1 MKDDAARKKFAAKPR
16 ATSQNYYKNAIYKGS
31 HDALKRMATDGV
43 AILDNTGKVRIAKLT
58 EEIIG
63 TELQKWH
70 KVRTIQGLREQRE
83 KGAFKAIDPA
93 LADAGSAVK
102 PTKTP
107 PKLRKV
113 TNRSS
118 QPSTHEW
125 GETVDCTLRITYDD
139 VGNRPKL
146 DDAEKFLSS
155 IEKQPELMQKYQL
168 RQADIAKVRERLK
181 KQLPTDLALKA
192 SQIEGT
198 GVKCSI
204 CAPTDWGKRLHRAL
218 QCQNC
223 ETHEQGSCHMMVAKE
238 LFPNSDFVRRI
249 AEVFWFRLISSLY
262 PRRPRWG
269 KKKSKDAAAREML
282 AKWREENPTRG

>member
-1 MKDDAARKKFAAKPR
+1 
-16 ATSQNYYKNAIYKGS
+16 
-31 HDALKRMATDGV
+31 
-43 AILDNTGKVRIAKLT
+43 
-58 EEIIG
+58 
-63 TELQKWH
+63 
-70 KVRTIQGLREQRE
+70 
-83 KGAFKAIDPA
+83 
-93 LADAGSAVK
+93 
-102 PTKTP
+102 
-107 PKLRKV
+107 
-113 TNRSS
+113 
-118 QPSTHEW
+118 
-125 GETVDCTLRITYDD
+125 
-139 VGNRPKL
+139 
-146 DDAEKFLSS
+146 
-155 IEKQPELMQKYQL
+155 MQKYQL

-269 KKKSKDAAAREML
+269 KTEVEGRSSAGDASQVEGGKSHQRLGRVRRGVAPHGNPAADQTYTQSRWKLCWHDANRANRTTSEL
-282 AKWREENPTRG
+282 LHFEHI